1 MADNRIRSILIVGG
15 GTAGWMAAATLA
27 RVLKTGYSKITVV
40 ESPEI
45 GTVGV
50 GEATIPPIR
59 TFNTLLGI
67 DEDDVIRKTQAR
79 HAGASEFVG
88 KPDQES
94 VLLNVIAPGIRPTRK
109 RRAFRTCIPES
120 QPDSKVAS

>member
-1 MADNRIRSILIVGG
+1 MKSIWSSMSDNRIRHVLIVGG

-27 RVLKTGYSKITVV
+27 RVLKNGYSKITVV

-59 TFNTLLGI
+59 AFNALLGI
-67 DEDDVIRKTQAR
+67 DENDGNLLISRKP
-79 HAGASEFVG
+79 S
-88 KPDQES
+88 
-94 VLLNVIAPGIRPTRK
+94 
-109 RRAFRTCIPES
+109 
-120 QPDSKVAS
+120 